1 MQPGGPFQRYY
12 FMKENVF
19 LMQTP
24 IEGGV
29 CQKVL
34 LMLASTDFLGD
45 RNIVTDC
52 RSSHAEEV
60 FESLLDKYADM
71 VFKIAFARTNN
82 SHDAED
88 IMQEVF
94 VRYIKSSP
102 QFENPEHEKA
112 WFIRVTINL
121 TKSLLTSSW
130 FRRTTELKDNLYVA
144 MKEKSEVYYAVAALP
159 KNMRTVI
166 HLYYYENYKV
176 DEIAEMLGRS
186 SSYVKSI
193 LMRARK
199 KLKAALGDTFE
210 TVENADK

>member
-1 MQPGGPFQRYY
+1 MATTVSGGLEK
-12 FMKENVF
+12 M
-19 LMQTP
+19 
-24 IEGGV
+24 
-29 CQKVL
+29 
-34 LMLASTDFLGD
+34 
-45 RNIVTDC
+45 TDC
-52 RSSHAEEV
+52 QFSRAEEAI
-60 FESLLDKYADM
+60 ELLLEKYSDM

-82 SHDAED
+82 AHDAED

-94 VRYIKSSP
+94 VRYIRNSP
-102 QFENPEHEKA
+102 QFINTEHEKA

-130 FRRTTELKDNLYVA
+130 FRKTTELKDNLYVT
-144 MKEKSEVYYAVAALP
+144 MKEESEVYYAVAALP
-159 KNMRTVI
+159 KDMRTVI